1 MHSDFVDFIQRR
13 VRWLEGRPRDIDGI
27 LLCRDHRDEAGMLYG
42 LIEELER
49 ATYEPT

>member
-13 VRWLEGRPRDIDGI
+13 VKWLEGRPRDIDGI
-27 LLCRDHRDEAGMLYG
+27 LLCRDHRDG

-49 ATYEPT
+49 TIYEPT